1 MQTTAVEVVIVGMA
15 ADSQERKNDVGRG
28 ASYEAKDA
36 GRSDG
41 GDAIA

>member
-1 MQTTAVEVVIVGMA
+1 MRTTVMEVVTEGMA
-15 ADSQERKNDVGRG
+15 ADCQETRNYVGRA